1 MQDEIKMHPSYWAT
15 HKKYWVEEFNT
26 LDREIGDKVMAHPQ
40 SAEAK
45 WLNRRV
51 NVRIKDSLL
60 TPA

>member
-1 MQDEIKMHPSYWAT
+1 MQNEIKMHPSYWVL
-15 HKKYWVEEFNT
+15 HKKFWIEEFNI
-26 LDREIGDKVMAHPQ
+26 LDKDIGDKVMTYPQ
-40 SAEAK
+40 SPEAK

>member
-26 LDREIGDKVMAHPQ
+26 LEKEISDRIMRHPQ
-40 SAEAK
+40 SPEAK